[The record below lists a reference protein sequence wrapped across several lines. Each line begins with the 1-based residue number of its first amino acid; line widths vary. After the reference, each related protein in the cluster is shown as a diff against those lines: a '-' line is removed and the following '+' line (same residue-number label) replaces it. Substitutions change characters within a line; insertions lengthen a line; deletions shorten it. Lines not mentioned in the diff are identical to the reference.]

1 MVAQHTMG
9 SRRQASGM
17 PWLSDSLQPEK
28 RHSTHLASF
37 PGHSQI
43 LSRSCGENLGF
54 LHSTPGNEAS
64 THTGLA
70 QWLQK
75 CSDLGR
81 MPTSFDGK

>member
-9 SRRQASGM
+9 SRRHASGM

-28 RHSTHLASF
+28 R
-37 PGHSQI
+37 
-43 LSRSCGENLGF
+43 CN
-54 LHSTPGNEAS
+54 
-64 THTGLA
+64 THTGVA
-70 QWLQK
+70 QWQQK